1 MTGREWMN
9 FARATLVA
17 IPVCLTAVPL
27 AANEPVRI
35 VRTSGGIV
43 VDGRLDEPVWRD
55 ATRLE
60 TWFETRPGDNI
71 EPRVRNVGYLAYDDQ
86 YFYAG
91 FEFFDPDPARIV
103 APYADRDNVASATD
117 YGGIVLDTNNDRRSA
132 LLLLANPRGIQY
144 DAISNDASGED
155 SAPDYFWDSAA
166 TILEDRWVLEIR
178 IPFKS
183 LRYSS
188 DEIQEWGIMLY
199 RNWPR
204 DRRYQMFTTRLPR
217 NVNCFICNRA
227 PLVGLEGLPDAS
239 GLVLAPYVTA
249 NQLSTPTD
257 GLGSSLESG
266 DADVDGGLDVKWT
279 PNANTAIDAT
289 INPDFSQIESD
300 VAIITTNER
309 FAISLPEKRP
319 FFLESID
326 LFSTPITAVYTRSI
340 SDPDWGA
347 RATGTFG
354 DTSYTA
360 LLAKDAGGGL
370 VIMSGPNNSG
380 VAVHDFEALDFVGRV
395 RHDIGQS
402 FLSLLAT
409 AREIDGGGYNRV
421 LGPDF
426 EWKLSDQDRL
436 SGQLL
441 WSESRTPD
449 RPDLTPEWNGQSLS
463 GHGAKGQWS
472 HGGEKWDWTAQYI
485 DIANDFRVDLGF
497 TPQVGVREGFLDVGR
512 TFYPKGFFSRV
523 RLFTFGDY
531 TGGRNGD
538 LIFSGLSPGI
548 GMDGRWNSFWRFS
561 VQNFKIRAGDVTLPR
576 TQFHY
581 TFQMS
586 PNRLFN
592 RIILEG
598 WIGEEIDFAHA
609 RVGDGARVSLDAV
622 IRPNDHL
629 ELVFDTDYRY
639 LDIDGGRL
647 FDAEVER
654 LKATWTFNQ
663 RSFVRLIGQHVRTDR
678 NPELHDFPV
687 EPSTGAVT
695 LSALYAFKL
704 NWQTVFFL
712 GYGDTAVLTGDDD
725 FETAERSVF
734 LKISYAWQ
742 M

>member
-1 MTGREWMN
+1 MRITRVL
-9 FARATLVA
+9 AVA
-17 IPVCLTAVPL
+17 ALSCLTALSL
-27 AANEPVRI
+27 AAEEPIRVTR
-35 VRTSGGIV
+35 VTGELDL
-43 VDGRLDEPVWRD
+43 DGRLDEPLWRE
-55 ATRLE
+55 AARVE
-60 TWFETRPGDNI
+60 TWYETNPGDNV
-71 EPRVRNVGYLAYDDQ
+71 EPKVRNVGYLAYDDR

-91 FEFFDPDPARIV
+91 FEFFDPEPGRII
-103 APYADRDNVASATD
+103 APFADRDNVASSTD
-117 YGGIVLDTNNDRRSA
+117 YGGVILDTNDDRRSA
-132 LLLLANPRGIQY
+132 LLMLANPRGIQY
-144 DAISNDASGED
+144 DSISNDASGED
-155 SAPDYFWDSAA
+155 SAPDFFWDSAG
-166 TILEDRWVLEIR
+166 TIQEDRWVLEIR

-188 DEIQEWGIMLY
+188 DTVQEWGIMLY

-204 DRRYQMFTTRLPR
+204 DRRYQMFSTRLPR
-217 NVNCFICNRA
+217 DVNCFICNSSA
-227 PLVGLEGLPDAS
+227 LVGLEGLPDTG
-239 GLVLAPYVTA
+239 GLVLAPYATA
-249 NQLSTPTD
+249 NQQSIPSD
-257 GLGSSLESG
+257 GLGSPLESG
-266 DADVDGGLDVKWT
+266 DVDVDGGLDVKWT

-300 VAIITTNER
+300 VAVITTNER

-347 RATGTFG
+347 RATGKFG

-360 LLAKDAGGGL
+360 LVTQDAGGGL
-370 VIMSGPNNSG
+370 VIIPGTINSG
-380 VAVHDFEALDFVGRV
+380 VAVHDFEAIDFVGRA
-395 RHDIGQS
+395 RHDLGQS

-421 LGPDF
+421 IGPDF
-426 EWKLSDQDRL
+426 EWKASNQDRI

-441 WSESRTPD
+441 FSESLTPD
-449 RPDLTPEWNGQSLS
+449 RPDLTPEWNGQKLS

-472 HGGEKWDWTAQYI
+472 HGGEKWDWRLQYL
-485 DIANDFRVDLGF
+485 DIADEFRVDLGF

-538 LIFSGLSPGI
+538 LIFSGLAPGI
-548 GMDGRWNSFWRFS
+548 GMDGRWNSFWQFS
-561 VQNFKIRAGDVTLPR
+561 VQDFRIRAGDVALPR

-581 TFQMS
+581 TIQIS

-592 RIILEG
+592 RLRLEG

-622 IRPNDHL
+622 VRPDDHL
-629 ELVFDTDYRY
+629 ELVLDTDYRY
-639 LDIDGGRL
+639 LDVEGGRL

-654 LKATWTFNQ
+654 LKATWTFSK
-663 RSFVRLIGQHVRTDR
+663 RSFIRLIGQHVRTDR
-678 NPELHDFPV
+678 NPALYDFPV
-687 EPSTGAVT
+687 EPSTGAAS

-712 GYGDTAVLTGDDD
+712 GYGESSVLFEGED
-725 FETAERSVF
+725 FESAERSVF